1 MPESAAAEAG
11 LTGSPGTQ
19 PSPETEPSTAGAV
32 PAQEWHAPV
41 VVQLKAL
48 VFEAIG
54 ILIAAVFFPVG
65 VAIPVSVLLAL
76 WGISMCARRP
86 QVLLDPD
93 TADGKAGL
101 LTIRLGL
108 ITRRILVSEIE
119 AVVLDRAKVTIGK
132 TGGAAISF
140 YAWRK
145 SQLDAWLK
153 VPDVSSDVAH
163 AISKAATAAQARTV
177 TAHPASTV
185 PADTAA
191 PVPEKPKGKAGRTGR
206 SGKNLPLIVMAVAGV
221 LEIAAAA
228 IVRVSWGNLAMTVL
242 AIIVA
247 LALGFTGMFTLVFTL
262 WTYLRG
268 QRRGRA
274 S

>member
-1 MPESAAAEAG
+1 MPESSAAEAG

-177 TAHPASTV
+177 AES
-185 PADTAA
+185 
-191 PVPEKPKGKAGRTGR
+191 PVPEKGKGK
-206 SGKNLPLIVMAVAGV
+206 GKNLPLIVMAVAGV

-228 IVRVSWGNLAMTVL
+228 IVRVSWGNLTMTVL

>member
-1 MPESAAAEAG
+1 MPESAAAEAD
-11 LTGSPGTQ
+11 LAGSPETGPGNEQ
-19 PSPETEPSTAGAV
+19 NLETEPSIASAV
-32 PAQEWHAPV
+32 PAQEWHASV

-54 ILIAAVFFPVG
+54 ILIAAVFFPVA
-65 VAIPVSVLLAL
+65 VAIPVAALLAL

-86 QVLLDPD
+86 QVLLVPD
-93 TADGKAGL
+93 TAGGKPGV

-132 TGGAAISF
+132 TGGTAISF

-145 SQLDAWLK
+145 SRLDAWLK

-163 AISKAATAAQARTV
+163 AISKAATAAQATTV

-185 PADTAA
+185 PAGT
-191 PVPEKPKGKAGRTGR
+191 GKAKANGR
-206 SGKNLPLIVMAVAGV
+206 SEKYLPFIVMAAAGV

-228 IVRVSWGNLAMTVL
+228 IVRVSWGDLTMTVL
-242 AIIVA
+242 GIIVA
-247 LALGFTGMFTLVFTL
+247 LALGFTGIFTLVFTL
-262 WTYLRG
+262 WSYLRG
-268 QRRGRA
+268 QRRGPA